1 MQLWPQELC
10 LRVCTLVHASFV
22 SPCLLE
28 LCDYGCLCTLI
39 QGLNKSVTQVLDH
52 LNTMTL
58 EFILPSAS
66 LKYSEK
72 ESRLPFPVIPLLRH
86 NVILPNWEK
95 FASAKVHHTSSR
107 FSFEQEKN
115 INLAASQHRGVRSSE
130 VSQQAHP
137 MSVSLAQQR
146 WGEKD
151 FWVVSL
157 LSALGQSH
165 NGANPEGRIS
175 TYIRNKRFKLCF
187 RGMLFLMS
195 VDMNFL

>member
-1 MQLWPQELC
+1 M
-10 LRVCTLVHASFV
+10 
-22 SPCLLE
+22 
-28 LCDYGCLCTLI
+28 
-39 QGLNKSVTQVLDH
+39 
-52 LNTMTL
+52 
-58 EFILPSAS
+58 
-66 LKYSEK
+66 
-72 ESRLPFPVIPLLRH
+72 
-86 NVILPNWEK
+86 
-95 FASAKVHHTSSR
+95 
-107 FSFEQEKN
+107 
-115 INLAASQHRGVRSSE
+115 
-130 VSQQAHP
+130 SQQAHP